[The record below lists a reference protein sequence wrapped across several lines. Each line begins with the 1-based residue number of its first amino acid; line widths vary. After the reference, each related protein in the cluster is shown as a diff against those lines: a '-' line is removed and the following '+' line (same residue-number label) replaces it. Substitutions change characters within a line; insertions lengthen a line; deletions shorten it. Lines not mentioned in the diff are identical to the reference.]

1 MARDR
6 YAPYETHG
14 EMEGLDDNDHP
25 QYVNAVSDTASID
38 LTLAAQSIS
47 GVVLPAGIDHGGL
60 GGLDGDDHPQYLL
73 VADNKLVLGT
83 AQGQMLFFDAAVGK
97 WTYTE
102 TSELFWDDINK
113 WLGVNKAVPTSELD
127 VGGTITGTRLLI
139 GGVTE

>member
-1 MARDR
+1 
-6 YAPYETHG
+6 
-14 EMEGLDDNDHP
+14 
-25 QYVNAVSDTASID
+25 
-38 LTLAAQSIS
+38 
-47 GVVLPAGIDHGGL
+47 
-60 GGLDGDDHPQYLL
+60 
-73 VADNKLVLGT
+73 
-83 AQGQMLFFDAAVGK
+83 MLFFDAAVGK